1 MSESKKCK
9 KNQLVQKAPESLGF
23 AGSIYAALL
32 QLERGVFKPQDKD
45 ETIEKK
51 D

>member
-23 AGSIYAALL
+23 TGSLFAALL
-32 QLERGVFKPQDKD
+32 QPECGVFKPQDKD
-45 ETIEKK
+45 AK
-51 D
+51 